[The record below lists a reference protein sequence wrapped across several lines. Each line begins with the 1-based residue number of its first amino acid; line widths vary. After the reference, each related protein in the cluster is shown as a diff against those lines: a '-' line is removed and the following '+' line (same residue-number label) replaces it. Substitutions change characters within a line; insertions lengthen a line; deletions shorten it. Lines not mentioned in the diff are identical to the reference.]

1 MGMQGNA
8 VQSRPSSET
17 ASTERVP
24 QRLVVLEDDDES
36 QVVAVLH
43 QYQGAEVSGKRIYR
57 DLVTEAQ
64 DHPGQTVAAEWLGTL
79 GWTRFLWC
87 RR

>member
-1 MGMQGNA
+1 MAYQGNGFSVSA
-8 VQSRPSSET
+8 QADPTVRP
-17 ASTERVP
+17 P
-24 QRLVVLEDDDES
+24 QRLVLLQDEGESPIEQVL
-36 QVVAVLH
+36 L
-43 QYQGAEVSGKRIYR
+43 QYEGPVISGKRVYH
-57 DLVTEAQ
+57 DLVVQAS